1 MFTNMVGFS
10 PPSSNVESYIL
21 DGVSVRLANPTNN
34 DAKIKL
40 AEIYEIM
47 DEARKALD
55 FFFLNSRYFRATS
68 TYTTKT
74 QGRFLT

>member
-1 MFTNMVGFS
+1 MFTNMVGFP
-10 PPSSNVESYIL
+10 PPSSNVEFYIL

-47 DEARKALD
+47 DEPRKALD
-55 FFFLNSRYFRATS
+55 FFFFFEFSIFSCNKYV
-68 TYTTKT
+68 YY
-74 QGRFLT
+74 